1 MLQRSVS
8 HVTIAA
14 LCLVMSV
21 ASLAAPGLDA
31 QKIVERADDIRFPRK
46 SFQVAVK
53 VTTTSDG
60 KVSEVHEYQVLQ
72 KGRDSTVVRTTAPAT
87 EKGHVMLLKGPDL
100 WLFLPSVSQPV
111 RLPLSQRLSGQVANG
126 DLARA
131 NFTGDYIATFVRTE
145 GLDNRQMN
153 VLELR
158 AAGKYVTYARVLYW
172 VDAIS
177 GRPAKAEFY
186 TLSNRLMK
194 VGTYEDY
201 KLLGGGQRPTRLVL
215 KDPLRAGETSV
226 LEYSGLK
233 LRELPDK
240 FFTKDFLRKLD

>member
-1 MLQRSVS
+1 MLQRSVR
-8 HVTIAA
+8 HFTIAA
-14 LCLVMSV
+14 LCLLTSAVSP
-21 ASLAAPGLDA
+21 AEPIIDA
-31 QKIVERADDIRFPRK
+31 QKIIEQADDIRFPRK

-53 VTTTSDG
+53 VTTMSDG

-72 KGRDSTVVRTTAPAT
+72 KGRGSTIVRTTAPAT
-87 EKGHVMLLKGPDL
+87 EKGHVMLLKGADL
-100 WLFLPSVSQPV
+100 WLFLPAVSQPV

-131 NFTGDYIATFVRTE
+131 NFSGDYTATYVRTE
-145 GLDNRQMN
+145 SLDNRKMN
-153 VLELR
+153 VLDLR
-158 AAGKYVTYARVLYW
+158 AVGKSVTYARVLYW
-172 VDAIS
+172 VDASS

-186 TLSNRLMK
+186 TVSNRLMK

-201 KLLGGGQRPTRLVL
+201 KVLGGGQRPTRLVL
-215 KDPLRAGETSV
+215 KDPLRVGETSV
-226 LEYSGLK
+226 LEYSALK